1 MMGVLLL
8 TILGN
13 VALLLVIASATLL
26 LMAELFSP
34 KFGRISVLMEKNKL
48 KNAGLA
54 TGAVALIFMVVYV
67 VVS

>member
-1 MMGVLLL
+1 MSFPLMA
-8 TILGN
+8 LGN

-26 LMAELFSP
+26 VISELFSP
-34 KFGRISVLMEKNKL
+34 KFERFSVLIEKNKL

-54 TGAVALIFMVVYV
+54 AGALALLFMILYV

>member
-1 MMGVLLL
+1 MSFPLMA
-8 TILGN
+8 ILGN

-26 LMAELFSP
+26 LAAELFSP

-54 TGAVALIFMVVYV
+54 TGAVALLFMVIYV
-67 VVS
+67 MVS